1 MSDMQHPDEGSA
13 ASPPAA
19 DPKTG
24 SGPEAV
30 VAGTPAVVAETPGP
44 RGPGGPSRESSRS
57 RFMREAGSWKVIIFL
72 LPGIFILGVLVV
84 YPIIFTLV
92 RSLYSAHGGE
102 FVGLSNYKETF
113 TSPDTLTA
121 IKNNVIW
128 VVVAPA
134 VVTALGL
141 VFAVLTER
149 VPWATAFKVAVFV
162 PMAIS
167 FLSSGVIWRLVYQ
180 DDPRLGLANAALVGV
195 SKVFRP
201 PGPYPTAR
209 PSRPD
214 FVIPQGDAYVTTT
227 DFEPGSSAAVGLV
240 AVPPR
245 LIPSDAVQAV
255 PASPEAG
262 AITGT
267 IWVDFAVGGAGAA
280 GEIDPGELGLPGVK
294 VEVLAD
300 SGNVVGSAKTGP
312 DGTYAIT
319 GIDPGSYKVE
329 LAASNFRPA
338 WGGVLWLGPAL
349 ITPSIIISYIWIWAG
364 FAMVLIG
371 AGLAAIPRDVLEAA
385 RVDGA
390 NEWQVFRRIT
400 GPLLAPLLLVVLVT
414 LLINVLKIFD
424 LVLVIPPGS
433 VVADANVIAL
443 EMWQVSFGG
452 GQDQGLGSAL
462 AILLFIL
469 VLPAMAFNLRRFRA
483 EQ

>member
-1 MSDMQHPDEGSA
+1 MSDRQHPDGGSVA
-13 ASPPAA
+13 VPATDPPSDLSGALGAS
-19 DPKTG
+19 DL
-24 SGPEAV
+24 SGAV
-30 VAGTPAVVAETPGP
+30 ITSETRGP
-44 RGPGGPSRESSRS
+44 RGPGRGRLASW
-57 RFMREAGSWKVIIFL
+57 FKGGQGSWKVAIFL

-84 YPIIFTLV
+84 YPILFTLV
-92 RSLYSAHGGE
+92 RSFYSAHGDQ
-102 FVGLSNYKETF
+102 FVGISNYQAMF
-113 TSPDTLTA
+113 TSADTLTS

-195 SKVFRP
+195 SKVFQP

-214 FVIPQGDAYVTTT
+214 VLVSDAQAYVTAA
-227 DFEPGSSAAVGLV
+227 DYRAGSTAQLGLV

-255 PASPEAG
+255 AASTEAG
-262 AITGT
+262 SIGGT
-267 IWVDFAVGGAGAA
+267 VWVDFAVGGTGTS
-280 GEIDPGELGLPGVK
+280 GVIDPGELGLPGVK
-294 VEVLAD
+294 VEVLSDAGD
-300 SGNVVGSAKTGP
+300 VIGSTKTGP
-312 DGTYAIT
+312 DGTFAIT
-319 GIDPGSYKVE
+319 GIEAGSYKVG
-329 LAASNFRPA
+329 LADSNFRPA
-338 WGGVLWLGPAL
+338 WGGILWLGPAL

-390 NEWQVFRRIT
+390 GEWQVFRRIT

-424 LVLVIPPGS
+424 LILVLPPGS
-433 VVADANVIAL
+433 VLADANVIAL

-452 GQDQGLGSAL
+452 GQNQGLGSAL

>member
-1 MSDMQHPDEGSA
+1 MSDTIHPEEGLA
-13 ASPPAA
+13 AKPAA
-19 DPKTG
+19 NPSGGVATG
-24 SGPEAV
+24 GPL
-30 VAGTPAVVAETPGP
+30 GP
-44 RGPGGPSRESSRS
+44 SGPSRRRFAS
-57 RFMREAGSWKVIIFL
+57 RFRGEHPSWKVAIFL
-72 LPGIFILGVLVV
+72 LPGLFILGALVV
-84 YPIIFTLV
+84 YPILFTLV
-92 RSLYSAHGGE
+92 RSLYSSNGAQ
-102 FVGLSNYKETF
+102 FVGIANYRDMF
-113 TSPDTLTA
+113 TSADTLIA

-134 VVTALGL
+134 AATALGL

-180 DDPRLGLANAALVGV
+180 DDPRLGLANAALVGI
-195 SKVFRP
+195 SKVFQP

-209 PSRPD
+209 PSQPD
-214 FVIPQGDAYVTTT
+214 LLVALDKAYVTAG
-227 DFEPGSSAAVGLV
+227 DLEPGASAELGLV
-240 AVPPR
+240 AVSPR
-245 LIPSDAVQAV
+245 LIPADAIQA
-255 PASPEAG
+255 ATATPEAT

-267 IWVDFAVGGAGAA
+267 VWVDFAVGGTGAP
-280 GEIDPGELGLPGVK
+280 GVIDPGELGLPGVK
-294 VEVLAD
+294 VEVLSDA
-300 SGNVVGSAKTGP
+300 GGVVGSATTGP
-312 DGTYAIT
+312 DGTFAIT
-319 GIDPGSYKVE
+319 GIDAGSYKVG
-329 LAASNFRPA
+329 LAESNFRPA
-338 WGGVLWLGPAL
+338 WGGILWLGPAL

-390 NEWQVFRRIT
+390 GEWQVFRRIT

-424 LVLVIPPGS
+424 LILVIPPGS
-433 VVADANVIAL
+433 VLADANVIAL

-452 GQDQGLGSAL
+452 GQNQGLGSAL
-462 AILLFIL
+462 AILLFVL

>member
-1 MSDMQHPDEGSA
+1 
-13 ASPPAA
+13 
-19 DPKTG
+19 
-24 SGPEAV
+24 V
-30 VAGTPAVVAETPGP
+30 
-44 RGPGGPSRESSRS
+44 
-57 RFMREAGSWKVIIFL
+57 IFL
-72 LPGIFILGVLVV
+72 LPGIFILGALVV
-84 YPIIFTLV
+84 YPILFTLV
-92 RSLYSAHGGE
+92 RSLYSAHGAQ
-102 FVGLSNYKETF
+102 FVGITNYRDMF
-113 TSPDTLTA
+113 ASADTLTA
-121 IKNNVIW
+121 IKNNVVW
-128 VVVAPA
+128 LVVAPA

-195 SKVFRP
+195 SKVFQP

-209 PSRPD
+209 PSQPD
-214 FVIPQGDAYVTTT
+214 MLVPQGEAYVTTG
-227 DFEPGSSAAVGLV
+227 DFEPGSTAELGLV
-240 AVPPR
+240 AVSPR
-245 LIPSDAVQAV
+245 LIPSDAVQA
-255 PASPEAG
+255 ATISPETE

-267 IWVDFAVGGAGAA
+267 VWVDFAVGGAGTP
-280 GEIDPGELGLPGVK
+280 GVIDPDELGLPGVK
-294 VEVLAD
+294 VEVLSDAGD
-300 SGNVVGSAKTGP
+300 VIGSAKTAP
-312 DGTYAIT
+312 DGTFAIT
-319 GIDPGSYKVE
+319 GIDAGSYKVG
-329 LAASNFRPA
+329 LADSNFRPA
-338 WGGVLWLGPAL
+338 WGGILWLGPAL

-390 NEWQVFRRIT
+390 GEWQVFRRIT

-433 VVADANVIAL
+433 VLADANVIAL

-452 GQDQGLGSAL
+452 GQNQGLGSAL

>member
-1 MSDMQHPDEGSA
+1 MSDTIHPEEGSA
-13 ASPPAA
+13 ARSAA
-19 DPKTG
+19 NP
-24 SGPEAV
+24 SGG
-30 VAGTPAVVAETPGP
+30 VAIGGP
-44 RGPGGPSRESSRS
+44 LGPSGPSRRRFAS
-57 RFMREAGSWKVIIFL
+57 RFRGEHPSWKVAIFL
-72 LPGIFILGVLVV
+72 LPGLFILGALVV
-84 YPIIFTLV
+84 YPILFTLV
-92 RSLYSAHGGE
+92 RSLYSSNGAE
-102 FVGLSNYKETF
+102 FVGVANYRDMF
-113 TSPDTLTA
+113 TSADTLIA

-134 VVTALGL
+134 VATALGL

-180 DDPRLGLANAALVGV
+180 DDPRLGLANAALVGI
-195 SKVFRP
+195 SKVFQP

-214 FVIPQGDAYVTTT
+214 MLVALDKAYVTAGAI
-227 DFEPGSSAAVGLV
+227 EPGSSAELGLV
-240 AVPPR
+240 AVSPR
-245 LIPSDAVQAV
+245 LIPADAVQA
-255 PASPEAG
+255 ATATPEAT

-267 IWVDFAVGGAGAA
+267 VWVDFAVGGTGTP
-280 GEIDPGELGLPGVK
+280 GVIDPGEMGLPGVK
-294 VEVLAD
+294 VEVLSDA
-300 SGNVVGSAKTGP
+300 GGVVGSAKTGP
-312 DGTYAIT
+312 DGTFAIT
-319 GIDPGSYKVE
+319 GIDAGSYKVG
-329 LAASNFRPA
+329 LAESNFRPA
-338 WGGVLWLGPAL
+338 WGGILWLGPAL

-390 NEWQVFRRIT
+390 GEWQVFRRIT

-424 LVLVIPPGS
+424 LILVIPPGS
-433 VVADANVIAL
+433 VLADANVIAL

-452 GQDQGLGSAL
+452 GQNQGLGSAL
-462 AILLFIL
+462 AILLFVL
-469 VLPAMAFNLRRFRA
+469 VLPAMVFNLRRFRA